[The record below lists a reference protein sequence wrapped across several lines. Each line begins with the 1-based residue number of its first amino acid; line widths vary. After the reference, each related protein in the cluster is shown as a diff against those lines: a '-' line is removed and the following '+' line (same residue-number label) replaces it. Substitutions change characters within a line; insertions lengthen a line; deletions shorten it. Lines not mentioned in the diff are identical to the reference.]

1 MKNGGIS
8 VEVLV
13 VVLVEVLVDVAKMK
27 NAWKYH
33 NDIPLGMTTTW
44 IVIMVWRWEDDSQKQ
59 VPNKGIAESH
69 PMTSWNPNRI
79 LLDSNI

>member
-33 NDIPLGMTTTW
+33 NDI
-44 IVIMVWRWEDDSQKQ
+44 
-59 VPNKGIAESH
+59 
-69 PMTSWNPNRI
+69 
-79 LLDSNI
+79 LLDWLQRG